1 MNKKNVPYDML
12 LILFGIISILLCYA
26 FAFPFTI
33 DIIFLLVGVMVVFL
47 LLSWIIKSGNKK
59 AFYAFL
65 ILFIVFLVITRD
77 SLVIGF
83 QNLYNQMTEVYST
96 YDNYYFQKYNL
107 DRYTNYQMSTQW
119 CILSVF
125 TIYILAACITI
136 FEHKGYLLN
145 FLLSFVLFIPTIMYH
160 ISQNFIID
168 ALIFIYWILLFFHH
182 TMQKKGVQIQLN
194 RTFIVRLMIVLLLFV
209 FNFQLIYPQSKF
221 VKNAAIEQARLDL
234 ETKYRQK
241 IQKAFSDKTGE
252 VNLNNAKDRYY
263 FDTLQMN
270 LYSEQPDDYYIK
282 TFSGSVYEDNTWK
295 LLEESSYHERNL
307 NWLDVF
313 TWYTRIHQLNPSMH
327 SNEIYTLKIEDKREA
342 NDYAPIPYNTAVL
355 PAGFSNQYD
364 AYGIG
369 KKDSYIYDVWN
380 SYEASSYIDI
390 PMDYVAF
397 VNAEYLQVPPNV
409 TRFFQKKS
417 IYINLEGNDV
427 NEIVE
432 HVKDYLSH
440 NTSYTLKPGATPT
453 DEDFVTYFL
462 GTNKKG
468 YCVHYASSA
477 TLMLRYMGIPARYV
491 EGFHVDKTKFDEENE
506 AAITDREA
514 HAWVEIF
521 DINKGWIPVEVT
533 PASSQTSTTTPKT
546 EGNEQN
552 KPQNTQ
558 KQETPKE
565 QTKQEEPV
573 KEKTDVEKTQ
583 VIHMNWDVILFG
595 FSTIVLAILILLIHK
610 IRYHRWMKAMTQH
623 NYKAAVKAC
632 DTYYQ
637 KWMPYGMHISS
648 RSKDIIDKARYSQ
661 HDLTQKEYQ
670 VVYSEM
676 MNGVYRIYKSL
687 KFYQK
692 LYLIFI
698 LGIK

>member
-83 QNLYNQMTEVYST
+83 QNLYNQMTEIYST

-125 TIYILAACITI
+125 TIYILASCITI

-160 ISQNFIID
+160 IPQNFIID

-194 RTFIVRLMIVLLLFV
+194 QTFIVRLMIVLLLFV
-209 FNFQLIYPQSKF
+209 FSFQLVYPQSKF

-307 NWLDVF
+307 NWLDTF

-491 EGFHVDKTKFDEENE
+491 EGFHVDKTKFDEGNE

-521 DINKGWIPVEVT
+521 DINKGWVPVEVT

-573 KEKTDVEKTQ
+573 KEKTEVEKTQ
-583 VIHMNWDVILFG
+583 VIHMNWNVILFG

-610 IRYHRWMKAMTQH
+610 IRYHRWTKAMTQH

>member
-26 FAFPFTI
+26 FAFPLTI

-107 DRYTNYQMSTQW
+107 DRYINYQMSTQW

-125 TIYILAACITI
+125 TIYILASCITI

-160 ISQNFIID
+160 IPQNFIID

-194 RTFIVRLMIVLLLFV
+194 QTFIVRLMIVLLLFV
-209 FNFQLIYPQSKF
+209 FSFQLVYPQSKF

-417 IYINLEGNDV
+417 IYFNLEGNDV

-491 EGFHVDKTKFDEENE
+491 EGFHVDKTKFDEGNE

-533 PASSQTSTTTPKT
+533 PASSQNSTTTPKT

-583 VIHMNWDVILFG
+583 AIHMNWNVILFG

-637 KWMPYGMHISS
+637 KWIPYGMHISS

>member
-83 QNLYNQMTEVYST
+83 QNLYNQMTEIYST

-125 TIYILAACITI
+125 TIYILASCITI

-160 ISQNFIID
+160 IPQNFIID

-194 RTFIVRLMIVLLLFV
+194 QTFIVRLMIVLLLFV
-209 FNFQLIYPQSKF
+209 FSFQLVYPQSKF

-307 NWLDVF
+307 NWLDTF

-491 EGFHVDKTKFDEENE
+491 EGFHVDKTKFDEGNE

-521 DINKGWIPVEVT
+521 DINKGWVPVEVT

-573 KEKTDVEKTQ
+573 KEKTEVEKTQ
-583 VIHMNWDVILFG
+583 VIHMNWNVILFG

-632 DTYYQ
+632 DTYCQ